1 MHFSSAAALFA
12 LSSLSVS
19 YAAPFVSPQEDL
31 LERKVDYKV
40 VNVGGDLSSSA
51 PPEIIETVTQT
62 VKSIVTPSVAVPT
75 PVTVT
80 VTATPSSTPYFSST
94 ATPSSTPYSRRTAP
108 SSAASVSSASRF
120 LRRGL
125 NAAGYPYGFARSYGS
140 SVSSVSI
147 PVSTTPLG
155 GDYSSWYSSAPL
167 PSLLTQSSS
176 WGASVSATPLA
187 RRNYATYS
195 WGSSASPSLSSRRAW
210 SSASSAVIP
219 CTSFSAMPSATPLL
233 Y

>member
-1 MHFSSAAALFA
+1 MHYSSAAALFA

-51 PPEIIETVTQT
+51 PLEIIETVTQT

-80 VTATPSSTPYFSST
+80 VTATPSSTPHFFST
-94 ATPSSTPYSRRTAP
+94 ATPSSTPYSRRPAP
-108 SSAASVSSASRF
+108 SSASSVSSASHF
-120 LRRGL
+120 IRRGL
-125 NAAGYPYGFARSYGS
+125 NAAGDPYGFARSYGS
-140 SVSSVSI
+140 SVPSVSF

-155 GDYSSWYSSAPL
+155 GDYGSWSSSAPL
-167 PSLLTQSSS
+167 PSVPTPSSS
-176 WGASVSATPLA
+176 WGASASATPLA

-195 WGSSASPSLSSRRAW
+195 WGTLASPSPSSGLAW
-210 SSASSAVIP
+210 SSASSAVTP
-219 CTSFSAMPSATPLL
+219 GTSFSVMPSATPLL